1 MCRLF
6 GQLSLMPRDA
16 ADLLAESPRSLLAQS
31 DARAS
36 DPQKDGWGIAY
47 FGGRRRRVLKSPR
60 PVFREAGRFASAA
73 ARARS
78 RAVIGHI
85 RAASNPRGV
94 VPRRLIS
101 LANTQPFSDGTW
113 AFCHNGTLQIPDEV
127 ARFLGPYRSRLRGIN
142 DSEVFFWQLR
152 KHIDAQGDPAEALKA
167 CVREIW
173 GIWEGCK
180 RRYPN
185 KRSPYTG
192 LNALVSDGKSLYALC
207 HYPWRPKHKA
217 LMSSQPWGVMSLAR
231 RGGRVV
237 IASEDMDGGRW
248 DRLGPAEVVSVTT
261 RNGKLALRREGFDP
275 RELA

>member
-6 GQLSLMPRDA
+6 GQLSLAPRSA
-16 ADLLAESPRSLLAQS
+16 ADFLAESPRSLLAQS

-36 DPQKDGWGIAY
+36 GLQKDGWGIAC
-47 FGGRRRRVLKSPR
+47 FSGRRPRVTKSPR
-60 PVFREAGRFASAA
+60 PVFEEAGRFAGAA

-78 RAVIGHI
+78 RVVLGHI

-94 VPRRLIS
+94 ARRRLIGP
-101 LANTQPFSDGTW
+101 ANTQPFSDGGW

-127 ARFLGPYRSRLRGIN
+127 ARFLGKYRSRVRGIN
-142 DSEVFFWQLR
+142 DSEVFFWQFR

-167 CVREIW
+167 CVRETW
-173 GIWEGCK
+173 GIWEACK
-180 RRYPN
+180 KRYPG
-185 KRSPYTG
+185 KSSPYTG
-192 LNALVSDGKSLYALC
+192 LNALVSDGRSLYAMC
-207 HYPWRPKHKA
+207 HYRHRPGRG
-217 LMSSQPWGVMSLAR
+217 LISRQPWGMMSLAR

-248 DRLGPAEVVSVTT
+248 QRLGPAEVVSVTT
-261 RNGKLALRREGFDP
+261 RNGKIALRREGFDP